1 MPYPLPGDLSDPGI
15 EPTSLM
21 SPAFSRRALYR
32 YLHLKKQS
40 METSLKIMQV
50 LKIAVKDV
58 KAVIIHTLKFIKENM
73 LKVNEKRGNHSEK
86 QK

>member
-1 MPYPLPGDLSDPGI
+1 
-15 EPTSLM
+15 
-21 SPAFSRRALYR
+21 
-32 YLHLKKQS
+32 
-40 METSLKIMQV
+40 MQV